1 VEAAMRMLE
10 QFIIE
15 AKAACYMGGKAKE
28 PVSSR
33 PAAHELA
40 YERGPFRYLDA
51 YYGGTD
57 FIGQE
62 VVWKS
67 GEPIWAMNYYG
78 RILDPDRLDG
88 ERAGTIIQ
96 KALSALYV
104 ENRFLGGFTYQ
115 HQFGEYIDE
124 SVGNVASFQGVE
136 RIYVDSHLAYRL
148 DYHGGRIKP

>member
-1 VEAAMRMLE
+1 MRALE

-15 AKAACYMGGKAKE
+15 AKAACYIGGKAKE

-33 PAAHELA
+33 ITAHELT

-62 VVWKS
+62 AVWEN

-78 RILDPDRLDG
+78 RIIDSVRLDG
-88 ERAGTIIQ
+88 EKAGTIIQ
-96 KALSALYV
+96 KALSALYL
-104 ENRFLGGFTYQ
+104 ENRFLGGFSFQ
-115 HQFGEYIDE
+115 HVLGEYIDE
-124 SVGNVASFQGVE
+124 SIGDVTSFQGVE
-136 RIYVDSHLAYRL
+136 RILVDDRLAYRL
-148 DYHGGRIKP
+148 DYHGGLIKP